1 MYTAE
6 QAREDVKKYE
16 ARVKEET
23 LENLLSKQDN
33 EIALQ
38 IFEAEIESMASKG
51 NTKLFI
57 NRYNH
62 SELYDLIQET
72 EIKTILKFMGYSIDS
87 DYGTS
92 YSIKW

>member
-16 ARVKEET
+16 DKVKIST

-38 IFEAEIESMASKG
+38 IFEAEILSLASKG
-51 NTKLFI
+51 YTTLLINHLKPELF
-57 NRYNH
+57 N
-62 SELYDLIQET
+62 LCET
-72 EIKTILKFMGYSIDS
+72 TDIKNILKYMGYSIEVN
-87 DYGTS
+87 YKYYKIT
-92 YSIKW
+92 W

>member
-16 ARVKEET
+16 DNVRINT
-23 LENLLSKQDN
+23 LENLLNKQDN

-51 NTKLFI
+51 NTAIFI
-57 NRYNH
+57 NNDYKP
-62 SELYDLIQET
+62 ELYNLLET
-72 EIKTILKFMGYSIDS
+72 TNIKTILKFLGYKITINNKH
-87 DYGTS
+87 YT
-92 YSIKW
+92 ITW